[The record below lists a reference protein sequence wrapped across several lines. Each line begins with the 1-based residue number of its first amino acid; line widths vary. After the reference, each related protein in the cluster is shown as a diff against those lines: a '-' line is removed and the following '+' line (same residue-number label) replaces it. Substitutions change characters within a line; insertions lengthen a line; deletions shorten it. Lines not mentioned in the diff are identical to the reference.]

1 MEYSRFLDCLATDFA
16 RLRAV
21 VPTDPTAAVP
31 TCPGWTVADLTR
43 HVGEVYLHK
52 TLAMREGA
60 EPDPW
65 PPKELAEEEP
75 LALLDRAYAGL
86 LDEFAARK
94 PEDPA
99 GSWYTPDQTVGFW
112 IRRMAHETVI
122 HRVDAELA
130 AGAEVAEIPADF
142 AADGIDEVLVTFLA
156 YAARKWPEDFDDLLR
171 DQGSILVGTGG
182 ARWLVRLGAGTLR
195 VTTDSAGQAAAQV
208 SGGPAAVLLWLWGRG
223 ADSTVRIDG
232 DPAMVARLRGTLV
245 AATQ

>member
-1 MEYSRFLDCLATDFA
+1 MDRDTLLGRLAADFK
-16 RLRAV
+16 RLRD
-21 VPTDPTAAVP
+21 VPVDPAAPVP
-31 TCPGWTVADLTR
+31 SCPGWTVDDLHR
-43 HVGEVYLHK
+43 HVALVYLHK
-52 TLAMREGA
+52 VETMRRGPQLES
-60 EPDPW
+60 W
-65 PPKELAEEEP
+65 PPDLDAETTP
-75 LALLDRAYAGL
+75 ALLDRAHAAL
-86 LDEFAARK
+86 VDEFATR
-94 PEDPA
+94 PA
-99 GSWYTPDQTVGFW
+99 DERCSTWYDPDQSVGFW

-208 SGGPAAVLLWLWGRG
+208 SGGPTAVLLWLWGRG